1 MKKSISA
8 TLLTIFFL
16 TSCAAQTKI
25 NVSKNLDQQAPPD
38 EIAAIQLLES
48 LLKDPKIVNKNWQ
61 GMKESFPKGCEKSLD
76 RYDLD
81 CPPVEGIARIAASA
95 SGHGLIE
102 LTFIHPISCG
112 DIRSII
118 TKRFGTAE
126 YSSPNGCSGNWSLS
140 KHLKTGYLRIS
151 QGKKDATKTTVQF
164 GVEQGP

>member
-48 LLKDPKIVNKNWQ
+48 LLKEADPKIVNKNWQ

-76 RYDLD
+76 RYDLAD
-81 CPPVEGIARIAASA
+81 SKVKCNTLGFNESRWSAA
-95 SGHGLIE
+95 
-102 LTFIHPISCG
+102 
-112 DIRSII
+112 
-118 TKRFGTAE
+118 
-126 YSSPNGCSGNWSLS
+126 GC
-140 KHLKTGYLRIS
+140 
-151 QGKKDATKTTVQF
+151 
-164 GVEQGP
+164 